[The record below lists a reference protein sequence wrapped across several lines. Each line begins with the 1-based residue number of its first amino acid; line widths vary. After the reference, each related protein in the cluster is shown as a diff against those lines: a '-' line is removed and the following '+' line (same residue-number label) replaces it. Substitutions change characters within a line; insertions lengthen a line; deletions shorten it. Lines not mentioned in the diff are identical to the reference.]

1 MAGVTVNWTD
11 CDAPAFRKTL
21 WKPCSV
27 ATGRLME
34 AVTSCKYSCTT
45 VAPSL
50 SPSLVNVTV
59 AVRLPAGA
67 NCVVDNVTGDK
78 VKWV

>member
-1 MAGVTVNWTD
+1 M
-11 CDAPAFRKTL
+11 
-21 WKPCSV
+21 
-27 ATGRLME
+27 
-34 AVTSCKYSCTT
+34 
-45 VAPSL
+45 APSL

-67 NCVVDNVTGDK
+67 NCVADNVTGDK